1 MTGSAD
7 GRTYP
12 RSRTGFKGIKVA
24 SGILN
29 HVDNIS
35 CSGIL
40 CHTLERI
47 DIMTKMSIALDLPG
61 PTGHV
66 PIECEGIVV
75 RCEPDGRNEGQF
87 KVAILY
93 TRLSDDH
100 HQAIKE
106 YVEYDLAQA
115 SAD

>member
-1 MTGSAD
+1 MTGKAE
-7 GRTYP
+7 GRRYP
-12 RSRTGFKGIKVA
+12 RSATGFKGIKVA

-40 CHTLERI
+40 CHTLESLP
-47 DIMTKMSIALDLPG
+47 IMTKMSIDLDLPG
-61 PTGHV
+61 PAGHT
-66 PIECEGIVV
+66 PINCEGIVV
-75 RCEPDGRNEGQF
+75 RCEPDARNEGQF

-100 HQAIKE
+100 HHAVKE
-106 YVEYDLAQA
+106 YVENDLARA